1 MRWRHL
7 RARRL
12 KWSPNDRLSF
22 LVTADANE
30 GDGGLRPYD
39 TLIDEVPNGGVYA
52 AGYRNSDGADNP
64 YNNNT
69 GQESQIAVT
78 NAAEGVSLTVDYD
91 ISDSMAAKLL
101 WSDRTRDHS
110 GSRRRPFLTIPSF
123 PEKG

>member
-1 MRWRHL
+1 MQDISGRV
-7 RARRL
+7 AL

-52 AGYRNSDGADNP
+52 AGYRNSDGAANP

-69 GQESQIAVT
+69 GQES
-78 NAAEGVSLTVDYD
+78 
-91 ISDSMAAKLL
+91 
-101 WSDRTRDHS
+101 TRS
-110 GSRRRPFLTIPSF
+110 Q
-123 PEKG
+123 